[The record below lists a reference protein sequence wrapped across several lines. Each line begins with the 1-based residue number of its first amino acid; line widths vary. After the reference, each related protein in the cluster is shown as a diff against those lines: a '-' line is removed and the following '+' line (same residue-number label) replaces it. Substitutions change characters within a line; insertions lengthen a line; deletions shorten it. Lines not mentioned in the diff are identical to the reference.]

1 MGDLTGRIAL
11 VTGGSRGI
19 GAATA
24 RGFADRGAQV
34 IVVHRSSGDEAEA
47 VVAGLP
53 GAGHRVIQCDVSV
66 TADLVRLRDDIDK
79 NEGRLSYLINNAGWT
94 TLVPH
99 ADLDALTDEIIER
112 NFQVNTIGVLKA
124 CRELAPVLRADK
136 PGGAIVNVSSVA
148 ARIGMGSSVAY
159 CASKLAVESLTQTL
173 ARVFAPDIRVMAVA
187 PGLTAT
193 SMAAN
198 WTEEEIAK
206 RVQSNAM
213 KRMAQPEEIAAAI
226 VHTAADLTYSTGSS
240 VLAEGGRLLY

>member
-1 MGDLTGRIAL
+1 MADLNGRIAL
-11 VTGGSRGI
+11 VTGASRGI

-24 RGFADRGAQV
+24 KAFADRGAQV
-34 IVVHRSSGDEAEA
+34 IVVHRSSAEDANA
-47 VVAGLP
+47 VVAVLP
-53 GAGHRVIQCDVSV
+53 GSGHRMIQCDVSE
-66 TADLVRLRDDIDK
+66 TADLVRMRKDIEA
-79 NEGRLSYLINNAGWT
+79 NEGRISYLINNAGWT

-99 ADLDALTDEIIER
+99 HDLEGLTDGIIER
-112 NFQVNTIGVLKA
+112 NFRVNTIGVLKA

-159 CASKLAVESLTQTL
+159 CASKLAVESITQTL
-173 ARVFAPDIRVMAVA
+173 ARVFAPEIRVMAVA

-213 KRMAQPEEIAAAI
+213 KRMAQPDEIAATI

>member
-1 MGDLTGRIAL
+1 MSDLKGRIAL

-24 RGFADRGAQV
+24 KAFAERGATV
-34 IVVHRSSGDEAEA
+34 IVVHRHSAEA
-47 VVAGLP
+47 AETVVAELP
-53 GAGHRVIQCDVSV
+53 GEGHRVLQCDVAE
-66 TADLVRLRDDIDK
+66 TADLIRLRDDIQGL
-79 NEGRLSYLINNAGWT
+79 EGRISFLINNAGWT

-99 ADLDALTDEIIER
+99 HDLNGLTDDIIER
-112 NFQVNTIGVLKA
+112 NFKVNTIGLLKT
-124 CRELAPVLRADK
+124 CRELAPLLRAGQ

-148 ARIGMGSSVAY
+148 ARIGMGSSIAY
-159 CASKLAVESLTQTL
+159 CASKLAVESITQTL

-198 WTEEEIAK
+198 WTEDEIAK

-213 KRMAQPEEIAAAI
+213 KRMAEPEEIAAAI

-240 VLAEGGRLLY
+240 ILAEGGRLLY